1 MAFRM
6 SENSLFAVLLRS
18 SWWYSV
24 LIGLFLIAVSLL
36 IAGGKYVFF
45 GIFTA
50 LPFFGIAGY
59 TAYRQLQQPGK
70 KRVIEVATQARKMSS
85 KEIAAKIS
93 ENYEQHRFDAEPFKG
108 TAADVEL
115 TRGARKLLLCSK
127 RFKAAT
133 TGIEPLKQ
141 LVAAGEK
148 AEATGYLYVTL
159 GDISAN
165 AQDYARKNDIEVIRA
180 DKLAV
185 FFDGKAKIE

>member
-1 MAFRM
+1 MAIRM

-24 LIGLFLIAVSLL
+24 LIGLFLIAISLL
-36 IAGGKYVFF
+36 IVGGKYLIL

-59 TAYRQLQQPGK
+59 TAYKQIQQPGK
-70 KRVIEVATQARKMSS
+70 KRVIEVATQARKMSAAQ
-85 KEIAAKIS
+85 IAAKIAD
-93 ENYEQHRFDAEPFKG
+93 NYQQHRFDAEPFKG
-108 TAADVEL
+108 NAADLEL
-115 TRGARKLLLCSK
+115 TRGAKKLLLCSK

-159 GDISAN
+159 GDVSAN
-165 AQDYARKNDIEVIRA
+165 ALDYARQNDIEIVRA

>member
-1 MAFRM
+1 MALRM

-85 KEIAAKIS
+85 KEIAKKIS

-108 TAADVEL
+108 NAADVEL